1 MSVVD
6 LNFITDGSIDRIL
19 QRRSH
24 REAILRNCAKHDLDL
39 SLNYAEAA
47 LDHLKD
53 MRRAKYSVTEELK
66 DTRVMLEAY
75 LVAVMAMQREEDGVS
90 NG

>member
-1 MSVVD
+1 MNEVVD
-6 LNFITDGSIDRIL
+6 LNFITDGTIDRIL

-47 LDHLKD
+47 LDHLEA
-53 MRRAKYSVTEELK
+53 MRRAKYNVTEELK
-66 DTRVMLEAY
+66 DTRVTLEAY
-75 LVAVMAMQREEDGVS
+75 LVAVMAMQREENGVE
-90 NG
+90 

>member
-1 MSVVD
+1 MSIVD

-53 MRRAKYSVTEELK
+53 MRRAKYNVTEELK

-75 LVAVMAMQREEDGVS
+75 LVAVMAMQREENGVE
-90 NG
+90 